1 MIESNSAPIS
11 AAKIISLH
19 IMVLTICS
27 QLATLWEG
35 GINEKK

>member
-1 MIESNSAPIS
+1 MIESYSVPIP

-19 IMVLTICS
+19 IMVLTSCNR
-27 QLATLWEG
+27 LATLWEG